1 MCFYRLVPVHKYLDM
16 TPRINQQSMEDQN
29 IQLAYQHRPRTSS
42 FPGARG
48 GSFLA
53 IERNPS
59 IFSFREQEAN
69 SSNVCSHSFLNIQ
82 HLEEH
87 LPNRHDA
94 INKYKTSSNSETNP
108 HRKKIVNVK
117 KKLSSSRLQLNLTA
131 ALFLFAFVTGMDRN
145 IVKRL

>member
-1 MCFYRLVPVHKYLDM
+1 MHEYLDM

-29 IQLAYQHRPRTSS
+29 IQLAYQHRPRTST
-42 FPGARG
+42 FPGAPG

-59 IFSFREQEAN
+59 IFSFREQEAD
-69 SSNVCSHSFLNIQ
+69 SSYLCSHSFLNIQ

-87 LPNRHDA
+87 LPNRHEA
-94 INKYKTSSNSETNP
+94 INKYKSSSKIETNP

-117 KKLSSSRLQLNLTA
+117 TKVSSSRLQLNLTA
-131 ALFLFAFVTGMDRN
+131 ALFLFAFVTGMGRN
-145 IVKRL
+145 ISKKTITTCA